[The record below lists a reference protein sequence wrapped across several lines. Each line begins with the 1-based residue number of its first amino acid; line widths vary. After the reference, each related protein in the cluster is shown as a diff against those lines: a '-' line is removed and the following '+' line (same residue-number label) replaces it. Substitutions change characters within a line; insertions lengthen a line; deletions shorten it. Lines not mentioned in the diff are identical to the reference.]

1 MIEKI
6 NAEMNKTQLI
16 IDEPELMSDYHFA
29 MSDMANFEMDVLE
42 LQRAIEILN
51 KHVV

>member
-6 NAEMNKTQLI
+6 NTEMDKTQLI

-29 MSDMANFEMDVLE
+29 MADMANFEMDVME
-42 LQRAIEILN
+42 LQKAIEILN